1 MVPLYYSFLFKNEL
15 YCIFISHEKCY
26 SVHYE
31 FESPTSAAA
40 MEVVVGGQCAAA
52 AAGVLLALCCAA
64 EANWNAAD
72 PEAEAAAVLEVVAV
86 EAVADDED
94 VVAVEEEDCNART
107 RGLEGSCQQRCPR
120 QK

>member
-1 MVPLYYSFLFKNEL
+1 MVSSFNRCLLKLN
-15 YCIFISHEKCY
+15 SSD
-26 SVHYE
+26 SVTNIKFQCKIHLNKSE
-31 FESPTSAAA
+31 FEPTSAAA

-52 AAGVLLALCCAA
+52 TAGVLLALCCAA

-107 RGLEGSCQQRCPR
+107 RGLEGS
-120 QK
+120 

>member
-1 MVPLYYSFLFKNEL
+1 MYNSVYSPTQTNKFNPNLN
-15 YCIFISHEKCY
+15 
-26 SVHYE
+26 
-31 FESPTSAAA
+31 PTSAAA

-107 RGLEGSCQQRCPR
+107 RGLEGSCQRCPR